1 MIVDMRLRPPT
12 KSWISK
18 PQFKQGVPFY
28 PSRVGFPRPPS
39 AEQRSLD
46 LLFSEMDTAGITW
59 GVAMGRHSAEPL
71 GVIPNDEIREFVAK
85 HSDRFVA
92 FAGIDV
98 RTSSANMIEEANRC
112 LEWSGFVGISI
123 EPGASDPPL
132 RANDRKLYP
141 LYETCQARNVPVS
154 ISLSNLLCAMVGAPI
169 EFSSP
174 LPLYDVARDF
184 PRCDFIISHAAWP
197 WVFEIIGLAFACPN
211 IFISPDLY
219 MVGVNMPG
227 AAEFINA
234 ANSFLSERLLFG
246 TAYPS
251 RPLVESIA
259 AFNEWKFASGVK
271 EKVLGTNALRVMRME
286 SR

>member
-12 KSWISK
+12 RSWITK

-39 AEQRSLD
+39 AEQCSMD
-46 LLFSEMDTAGITW
+46 LLFSEMNIAGITY
-59 GVAMGRHSAEPL
+59 GVAMGRQSAEPL
-71 GVIPNDEIREFVAK
+71 GEIPNDEIREVVEK
-85 HSDRFVA
+85 HPDRFVA

-98 RTSSANMIEEANRC
+98 RKSTTEMLAEVDRC
-112 LEWSGFVGISI
+112 LAWSGFVGVSI

-141 LYETCQARNVPVS
+141 IYETCQARNVPVS
-154 ISLSNLLCAMVGAPI
+154 ISLSNLLCVMVGAPV

-184 PRCDFIISHAAWP
+184 PKCDFIISHAAWP
-197 WVFEIIGLAFACPN
+197 WVFETIGLAFAHQN
-211 IFISPDLY
+211 IYISPDLY
-219 MVGVNMPG
+219 MVGTNMPG
-227 AAEFINA
+227 ATEYVHA
-234 ANSFLSERLLFG
+234 ANSFLADRLLFG

-251 RPLVESIA
+251 RPLIESVE
-259 AFNEWKFASGVK
+259 AFDKWSFEPAVK
-271 EKVLGTNALRVMRME
+271 EKVLGKNALRVMRMLG
-286 SR
+286 R